1 MPPAFDLQEAA
12 LIYCNQRSSAGP
24 RLGLWLTAPCQW
36 SVMFGLAIT
45 YTVTAGQSFQVDS
58 CLRILQLRA
67 PATGCSTS
75 RNCAGAVTLPVG
87 QACSSL

>member
-1 MPPAFDLQEAA
+1 MFC
-12 LIYCNQRSSAGP
+12 CNQCFTAGP

-58 CLRILQLRA
+58 CRQILQLRA
-67 PATGCSTS
+67 LVTGCSTS
-75 RNCAGAVTLPVG
+75 RNRAGAVTLPVG
-87 QACSSL
+87 QACSFFL